1 MKTIGLLGG
10 MSWESTVSYYE
21 IINQTIKE
29 KLGGLHSGK
38 ILLYSVDFQEIEEY
52 QSKGQWDKSAEIL
65 GTAAKNLEN
74 AGADFMIICTNTM
87 HKIAPDIINYINIPL
102 IHIADATAD
111 RLLQEKVKKVA
122 LLGTK
127 YTMEEDFYKNKIIE
141 KGIEVI
147 VPDSNDIQE
156 VNRIIFEELCLGIIS
171 NFSLEKLLHIIG
183 KMEKEYSIEG
193 VILGC
198 TELGL
203 LLKDGDCTIPFY
215 DTALIH
221 SKVAALKAL
230 ED

>member
-38 ILLYSVDFQEIEEY
+38 ILLYSVDFQEIEEC
-52 QSKGQWDKSAEIL
+52 QSKGEWDKSTEIL

-74 AGADFMIICTNTM
+74 AGADFLVICTNTM
-87 HKIAPDIINYINIPL
+87 HKIASDIMKYIDIPL
-102 IHIADATAD
+102 IHIAEATATQ
-111 RLLQEKVKKVA
+111 LLKNNIKKVA

-127 YTMEEDFYKNKIIE
+127 YTMEENFYKNKIIE
-141 KGIEVI
+141 KGIEVFI
-147 VPDSNDIQE
+147 PDTNDIHE
-156 VNRIIFEELCLGIIS
+156 INRIIFEELCLGVTS
-171 NFSLEKLLHIIG
+171 DLSTKKLLNIIEEMI
-183 KMEKEYSIEG
+183 KDYNIEG

-203 LLKDGDCTIPFY
+203 SLKDGDCKIPFY

-221 SKVAALKAL
+221 SKAAALMSL